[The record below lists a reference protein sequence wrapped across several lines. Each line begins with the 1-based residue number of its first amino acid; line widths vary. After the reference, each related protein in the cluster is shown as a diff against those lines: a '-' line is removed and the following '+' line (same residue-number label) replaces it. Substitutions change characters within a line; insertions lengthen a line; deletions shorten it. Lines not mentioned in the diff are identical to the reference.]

1 MLLHLPFPS
10 QILEPTPPT
19 SILRS
24 MDHFL
29 APSTPEAL
37 AHSHLTYVACQISS
51 SNLVWHWYIIAKMF
65 SIGTPSIPPQMKL
78 FSLGVPLIRPLI
90 VILVAQIFFCCPDR
104 GVSLKAS
111 CELLFWLGYV
121 SWFHTLSRRRYS
133 YDAIH
138 NAIAKSRSTLER
150 GGYSR
155 VSGHPLFFRPSDSL
169 FLQAC
174 HLAEKSI
181 EGVLNTG
188 DNVETL
194 LALHRGP
201 AETDLADLSRS
212 PRSIRSNWLFLFCP
226 VTRRLVVFLAALLFC
241 FVFVSPRIC
250 NHYKYRI
257 SSALFV

>member
-1 MLLHLPFPS
+1 
-10 QILEPTPPT
+10 
-19 SILRS
+19 

-37 AHSHLTYVACQISS
+37 AHSHLTENVFNWDTEHLSTDETLLAGCASYQAFNRYLGGTDLFLLPRSRS
-51 SNLVWHWYIIAKMF
+51 ELE
-65 SIGTPSIPPQMKL
+65 SIL
-78 FSLGVPLIRPLI
+78 
-90 VILVAQIFFCCPDR
+90 
-104 GVSLKAS
+104 
-111 CELLFWLGYV
+111 
-121 SWFHTLSRRRYS
+121 RRYS

-155 VSGHPLFFRPSDSL
+155 
-169 FLQAC
+169 AC

-212 PRSIRSNWLFLFCP
+212 PRSIRSN
-226 VTRRLVVFLAALLFC
+226 
-241 FVFVSPRIC
+241 
-250 NHYKYRI
+250 
-257 SSALFV
+257 